1 MRSVDRGYYDKIFLL
16 NTVNYMEKLMRTN
29 FKFKIAAVLG
39 LLAILIG
46 LTGCANNNSNKITVV
61 GSSAMQLL
69 AEQAGNDYRLS
80 HPDSNIVVQ
89 GGGSGTG
96 LSQVQ
101 AGAVEIGTSDVFAE
115 TQKGIDAKKLQN
127 HLVAVV
133 GIVPIVN
140 KSAGVKNLTRQQLS
154 DIFTGKITNWKQ
166 VGGKNQNIT
175 VINRSKGSGTR
186 GTFEGLILNGKK
198 PIQAQEQDYNGTVR
212 KIVSSTPGTIS
223 YISFPYANDENIQ
236 KLSIDKIKPTNK
248 NVETNRWHLWSYEH
262 MYTKGKPNK
271 NVQKFIDYML
281 GSKVQNDLVPK
292 LGYISINKMQ
302 VERDSNNHVVQK

>member
-1 MRSVDRGYYDKIFLL
+1 
-16 NTVNYMEKLMRTN
+16 MRTN

-140 KSAGVKNLTRQQLS
+140 KSAGVKNLTKQQLS

-198 PIQAQEQDYNGTVR
+198 PIQAQEQDSNGTVR
-212 KIVSSTPGTIS
+212 KIVSSTLGTIS

-236 KLSIDKIKPTNK
+236 KLSIDGIKPTNK
-248 NVETNRWHLWSYEH
+248 NVVTNRWHLWSYEH

>member
-1 MRSVDRGYYDKIFLL
+1 MRK
-16 NTVNYMEKLMRTN
+16 N
-29 FKFKIAAVLG
+29 FKLKIDAVCG

-140 KSAGVKNLTRQQLS
+140 KSAGVSNLSKQQLS

-166 VGGKNQNIT
+166 VGGKNQTIT

-186 GTFEGLILNGKK
+186 GTFEGLVLNGKK
-198 PIQAQEQDYNGTVR
+198 PIQAQEQDSNGTVR

-236 KLSIDKIKPTNK
+236 KLSIDGIKPTNK

-262 MYTKGKPNK
+262 IYTKGKPNK

-292 LGYISINKMQ
+292 LGYISIDKMQ

>member
-101 AGAVEIGTSDVFAE
+101 AGAVEIGISDVFAE
-115 TQKGIDAKKLQN
+115 TQKGIDAQKLQN

-198 PIQAQEQDYNGTVR
+198 PIQAQEQDSNGTVR

>member
-80 HPDSNIVVQ
+80 HLDSNIVVQ

-115 TQKGIDAKKLQN
+115 TQKGIDATKLQN

-198 PIQAQEQDYNGTVR
+198 PIQAQEQDSNGTVR

>member
-1 MRSVDRGYYDKIFLL
+1 MLK
-16 NTVNYMEKLMRTN
+16 N
-29 FKFKIAAVLG
+29 FKFKLAAVGG
-39 LLAILIG
+39 LLAVLLV
-46 LTGCANNNSNKITVV
+46 LTGCANNNSNKITIV

-115 TQKGIDAKKLQN
+115 TQKGINAKKLQN

-140 KSAGVKNLTRQQLS
+140 KSAGVKNLTKAQLS
-154 DIFTGKITNWKQ
+154 DIFTGKVTNWKQ
-166 VGGKNQNIT
+166 VGGKNEAIT

-186 GTFEGLILNGKK
+186 STFEGLILGNQK
-198 PIQAQEQDYNGTVR
+198 PIRAQEQDSNGTVR

-223 YISFPYANDENIQ
+223 YISFPYANDKNIQ
-236 KLSIDKIKPTNK
+236 KLSIDGVKPTNK
-248 NVETNRWHLWSYEH
+248 NVESNRWKLWSYEH
-262 MYTKGKPNK
+262 MYTKGKPRK
-271 NVQKFIDYML
+271 NIKKFINYML
-281 GSKVQNDLVPK
+281 GKKVQDDLIPK

-302 VERDSNNHVVQK
+302 VERDSNYHVVQK

>member
-1 MRSVDRGYYDKIFLL
+1 MQK
-16 NTVNYMEKLMRTN
+16 KL
-29 FKFKIAAVLG
+29 KFKIVAICG

-46 LTGCANNNSNKITVV
+46 LTGCANNSNKITIV

-115 TQKGIDAKKLQN
+115 TQKGINAKKLQN

-140 KSAGVKNLTRQQLS
+140 KSAGVKNLSKQQLS

-198 PIQAQEQDYNGTVR
+198 PIQAQEQDSNGTVR

-236 KLSIDKIKPTNK
+236 KLSIDGIKPTNK

-262 MYTKGKPNK
+262 IYTKGKPNK

-281 GSKVQNDLVPK
+281 GSKVQNDLIPK
-292 LGYISINKMQ
+292 LGYISINKMK
-302 VERDSNNHVVQK
+302 VERDSNNHIVQK

>member
-1 MRSVDRGYYDKIFLL
+1 
-16 NTVNYMEKLMRTN
+16 MEKLMRTN

-140 KSAGVKNLTRQQLS
+140 KSAGVKNLTKQQLS

-198 PIQAQEQDYNGTVR
+198 PIQAQEQDSNGTVR

-236 KLSIDKIKPTNK
+236 KLSIDGIKPTNK
-248 NVETNRWHLWSYEH
+248 NVVTNRWHLWSYEH

>member
-1 MRSVDRGYYDKIFLL
+1 
-16 NTVNYMEKLMRTN
+16 MRTN

-101 AGAVEIGTSDVFAE
+101 ADAVEIGTSDVFAE

-140 KSAGVKNLTRQQLS
+140 KSAGVKNLTKQQLS

-198 PIQAQEQDYNGTVR
+198 PIQAQEQDSNGTVR

-236 KLSIDKIKPTNK
+236 KLSIDGIKPTNK
-248 NVETNRWHLWSYEH
+248 NVVTNRWHLWSYEH

>member
-1 MRSVDRGYYDKIFLL
+1 MRK
-16 NTVNYMEKLMRTN
+16 KL
-29 FKFKIAAVLG
+29 KFKIAAVCG

-140 KSAGVKNLTRQQLS
+140 KSAGVSNLSKQQLS

-166 VGGKNQNIT
+166 VGGKNQTIT

-186 GTFEGLILNGKK
+186 GTFEGLVLNGKK
-198 PIQAQEQDYNGTVR
+198 PIQAQEQDSNGTVR

-236 KLSIDKIKPTNK
+236 KLSIDGIKPTNK
-248 NVETNRWHLWSYEH
+248 NVETNRWQLWSYEH
-262 MYTKGKPNK
+262 IYTKGKPNK
-271 NVQKFIDYML
+271 NVQKFIDYMF

-292 LGYISINKMQ
+292 LGYISIDKMQ

>member
-1 MRSVDRGYYDKIFLL
+1 MRK
-16 NTVNYMEKLMRTN
+16 N
-29 FKFKIAAVLG
+29 FKFKIAAVCG

-115 TQKGIDAKKLQN
+115 TQKGIDPKKLQN
-127 HLVAVV
+127 YLVAVV

-140 KSAGVKNLTRQQLS
+140 KSAGVSNLSKQQLS

-166 VGGKNQNIT
+166 VGGKNQTIT

-198 PIQAQEQDYNGTVR
+198 PIQAQEQDSNGTVR

-236 KLSIDKIKPTNK
+236 KLSIDGVKPTNK
-248 NVETNRWHLWSYEH
+248 NVETNHWQLWSYEH
-262 MYTKGKPNK
+262 MYTKGKPSK

-292 LGYISINKMQ
+292 LGYISIDKMQ

>member
-1 MRSVDRGYYDKIFLL
+1 MRK
-16 NTVNYMEKLMRTN
+16 N
-29 FKFKIAAVLG
+29 FKFKIAAVCG

-140 KSAGVKNLTRQQLS
+140 KSAGVSNLSKQQLS

-166 VGGKNQNIT
+166 VGGKKQTIT

-186 GTFEGLILNGKK
+186 GTFEGLVLNGKK
-198 PIQAQEQDYNGTVR
+198 PIQAQEQDSNGTVR

-236 KLSIDKIKPTNK
+236 KLSIDGIKPTNK

-262 MYTKGKPNK
+262 IYTKGKLNK

-292 LGYISINKMQ
+292 LGYISIDKMQ

>member
-1 MRSVDRGYYDKIFLL
+1 MRK
-16 NTVNYMEKLMRTN
+16 KL
-29 FKFKIAAVLG
+29 KFKIAAVCG

-140 KSAGVKNLTRQQLS
+140 KSAGVSNLSKQQLS

-166 VGGKNQNIT
+166 VGGKNQTIT

-186 GTFEGLILNGKK
+186 GTFEGLVLNGKK
-198 PIQAQEQDYNGTVR
+198 PIQAQEQDSNGTVR

-236 KLSIDKIKPTNK
+236 KLSIDGIKPTNK

-262 MYTKGKPNK
+262 IYTKGKPNK

-292 LGYISINKMQ
+292 LGYISIDKMQ

>member
-1 MRSVDRGYYDKIFLL
+1 MRK
-16 NTVNYMEKLMRTN
+16 N
-29 FKFKIAAVLG
+29 FKFKIAAVCG

-127 HLVAVV
+127 HLIAVV
-133 GIVPIVN
+133 GIVPIAN
-140 KSAGVKNLTRQQLS
+140 RSAGVSNLSKQQLS

-166 VGGKNQNIT
+166 VGGKNQTIT

-186 GTFEGLILNGKK
+186 GTFEGLVLNGKK
-198 PIQAQEQDYNGTVR
+198 PIQSQEQDSNGTVR
-212 KIVSSTPGTIS
+212 KIVSSTPGAIS

-236 KLSIDKIKPTNK
+236 KLSIDGIKPTNK
-248 NVETNRWHLWSYEH
+248 NVEINRWQLWSYEH
-262 MYTKGKPNK
+262 IYTKGKPNK

-292 LGYISINKMQ
+292 LGYISIDKMQ

>member
-198 PIQAQEQDYNGTVR
+198 PIQAQEQDSNGTVR

-236 KLSIDKIKPTNK
+236 KLSIDKVKPTNK

>member
-1 MRSVDRGYYDKIFLL
+1 MRK
-16 NTVNYMEKLMRTN
+16 N
-29 FKFKIAAVLG
+29 FKFKIAAVCG

-140 KSAGVKNLTRQQLS
+140 KSAGVSNLSKQQLS

-166 VGGKNQNIT
+166 VGGKNQTIT

-186 GTFEGLILNGKK
+186 GTFEGLVLNGKK
-198 PIQAQEQDYNGTVR
+198 PIQAQEQDSNGTVR

-236 KLSIDKIKPTNK
+236 KLSIDGVKPTNK
-248 NVETNRWHLWSYEH
+248 NVETNHWHLWSYEH
-262 MYTKGKPNK
+262 IYTKGKPNK

-292 LGYISINKMQ
+292 LGYISIDKMQ

>member
-1 MRSVDRGYYDKIFLL
+1 MRK
-16 NTVNYMEKLMRTN
+16 N
-29 FKFKIAAVLG
+29 FKFKIAAVCG

-140 KSAGVKNLTRQQLS
+140 KSAGVSNLSKQQLS

-166 VGGKNQNIT
+166 VGGKKQTIT

-186 GTFEGLILNGKK
+186 GTFEVLVLNGKK
-198 PIQAQEQDYNGTVR
+198 PIQAQEQDSNGTVR

-236 KLSIDKIKPTNK
+236 KLSIDGIKPTNK

-262 MYTKGKPNK
+262 IYTKGKPNK

-292 LGYISINKMQ
+292 LGYISIDKMQ

>member
-1 MRSVDRGYYDKIFLL
+1 MRK
-16 NTVNYMEKLMRTN
+16 N
-29 FKFKIAAVLG
+29 FKFKIAAVCG

-127 HLVAVV
+127 HLIAVV
-133 GIVPIVN
+133 GIVPIAN
-140 KSAGVKNLTRQQLS
+140 RSAGVSNLSKQQLS

-166 VGGKNQNIT
+166 VGGKNQTIT

-186 GTFEGLILNGKK
+186 GTFEGLVLNGKK
-198 PIQAQEQDYNGTVR
+198 PIQSQEQDSNGTVR
-212 KIVSSTPGTIS
+212 KIVSSTPGAIS

-236 KLSIDKIKPTNK
+236 KLSIDGIKPTNR
-248 NVETNRWHLWSYEH
+248 NVETNRWQLWSYEH
-262 MYTKGKPNK
+262 IYTKGKPNK

-292 LGYISINKMQ
+292 LGYISIDKMQ

>member
-46 LTGCANNNSNKITVV
+46 LTGCANNNSNEITVV

-133 GIVPIVN
+133 GIVPIVS

-198 PIQAQEQDYNGTVR
+198 PIQAQEQDSNGTVR

>member
-115 TQKGIDAKKLQN
+115 TQKGIDATKLQN

-140 KSAGVKNLTRQQLS
+140 KSAGVKSLTRQQLS

-198 PIQAQEQDYNGTVR
+198 PIQAQEQDSNGTVR

>member
-1 MRSVDRGYYDKIFLL
+1 MRK
-16 NTVNYMEKLMRTN
+16 N
-29 FKFKIAAVLG
+29 FKFKIAAVCG

-115 TQKGIDAKKLQN
+115 TQRGIDAKKLQN

-140 KSAGVKNLTRQQLS
+140 KSAGVSNLSKQQLS

-166 VGGKNQNIT
+166 VGGKNQTIT

-186 GTFEGLILNGKK
+186 GTFEGLVLNGKK
-198 PIQAQEQDYNGTVR
+198 PIQAQEQDSNGTVR

-236 KLSIDKIKPTNK
+236 KLSIDGIKPTNK

-262 MYTKGKPNK
+262 IYTKGKPNK

-292 LGYISINKMQ
+292 LGYISIDKMQ

>member
-1 MRSVDRGYYDKIFLL
+1 MRK
-16 NTVNYMEKLMRTN
+16 N
-29 FKFKIAAVLG
+29 FKFKIAAVCG

-140 KSAGVKNLTRQQLS
+140 KSAGVSNLSKQQLS

-166 VGGKNQNIT
+166 VGGKNQTIT

-186 GTFEGLILNGKK
+186 GTFEGLVLNGKK
-198 PIQAQEQDYNGTVR
+198 PIQAQEQDSNGTVR
-212 KIVSSTPGTIS
+212 KIVSSTSGTIS

-236 KLSIDKIKPTNK
+236 KLSIDGIKPTNK

-262 MYTKGKPNK
+262 IYTKGKPNK

-292 LGYISINKMQ
+292 LGYISIDKMQ

>member
-39 LLAILIG
+39 LLAILNG

-198 PIQAQEQDYNGTVR
+198 PIQAQEQDSNGTVR

-302 VERDSNNHVVQK
+302 VERDSNNHVVRK

>member
-1 MRSVDRGYYDKIFLL
+1 MKKF
-16 NTVNYMEKLMRTN
+16 
-29 FKFKIAAVLG
+29 FKFKIAAVCG

-140 KSAGVKNLTRQQLS
+140 KSAGVSNLSKQQLS

-166 VGGKNQNIT
+166 VGGKNQTIT

-186 GTFEGLILNGKK
+186 GTFEGLVLNGKK
-198 PIQAQEQDYNGTVR
+198 PIQAQEQDSNGTVR

-236 KLSIDKIKPTNK
+236 KLSIDGIKPTNK

-262 MYTKGKPNK
+262 IYTKGKPNK

-292 LGYISINKMQ
+292 LGYISIDKMQ

>member
-1 MRSVDRGYYDKIFLL
+1 MRK
-16 NTVNYMEKLMRTN
+16 N
-29 FKFKIAAVLG
+29 FKFKIAAVCG

-115 TQKGIDAKKLQN
+115 TQKGIDPKKLQN

-140 KSAGVKNLTRQQLS
+140 KSAGVSNLSKQQLS

-166 VGGKNQNIT
+166 VGGKNQTIT

-198 PIQAQEQDYNGTVR
+198 PIQAQEQDSNGTVR

-236 KLSIDKIKPTNK
+236 KLSIDGVKPTNK
-248 NVETNRWHLWSYEH
+248 NVETNHWQLWSYEH
-262 MYTKGKPNK
+262 MYTNGKPSK

-292 LGYISINKMQ
+292 LGYISIDKMQ

>member
-16 NTVNYMEKLMRTN
+16 STVNYMEKLMRTN

-115 TQKGIDAKKLQN
+115 TQKGIDATKLQN

-198 PIQAQEQDYNGTVR
+198 PIQAQEQDSNGTVR

>member
-1 MRSVDRGYYDKIFLL
+1 MRK
-16 NTVNYMEKLMRTN
+16 N
-29 FKFKIAAVLG
+29 FKFKIAAACG

-140 KSAGVKNLTRQQLS
+140 KSAGVSNLSKQQLS

-166 VGGKNQNIT
+166 VGGKNQTIT

-186 GTFEGLILNGKK
+186 GTFEGLVLNGKK
-198 PIQAQEQDYNGTVR
+198 PIQAQEQDSNGTVR

-223 YISFPYANDENIQ
+223 YISFPYATDENIQ
-236 KLSIDKIKPTNK
+236 KLSIDGIKPTNK

-262 MYTKGKPNK
+262 IYTKGKPNK

-292 LGYISINKMQ
+292 LGYISIDKMQ